1 MRKFILLTVIFSLV
15 SFGCSSKP
23 YQPKQY
29 SQGISGTVSF
39 EKKPVADADVNFS
52 DTTLNI
58 FVTTKTDAQGHFT
71 VPPKDLPTGRY
82 TVYFVSEKQ
91 QNIPKQYQSPMESPL
106 VLSVEAGTNEFDVKL
121 EQEQ

>member
-29 SQGISGTVSF
+29 SQGISGTVTF
-39 EKKPVADADVNFS
+39 EDKPVADADVNFS
-52 DTTLNI
+52 DTTQNI
-58 FVTTKTDAQGHFT
+58 FVTTKINAQGRFT
-71 VPPKDLPTGRY
+71 VPPKDLPIGRY

-91 QNIPKQYQSPMESPL
+91 NIPKQYQSLIESPL
-106 VLSVEAGTNEFDVKL
+106 VLSVEAGTNDFDVKL